1 MSLLGKKF
9 ILLSLTAS
17 LSFTSFAKDSRSL
30 KDKELTAARHISEIE
45 RILKRRKL
53 PNHKI
58 NNAIKAIKDGGIFK
72 NYLTHLEFLSDLK
85 TSLKKDKYF
94 SCNIKSHRTN
104 RVEDEF
110 VSNIRNYCFH
120 TVNYLINDKYYN
132 DIIADDENFSKAIQ
146 YLATSRN
153 SLFISK
159 LEEVDKESK
168 IYQHIKKQLIE
179 ITLINGLKI
188 DSKLYSH
195 IDFDKDITLLFQN
208 NLHRIKK
215 NKLTITN
222 EFIKQYRQ
230 LKNLVKN
237 NEKKKANINEQL
249 SKFLTFEKANE
260 DYIYKKSSWKRVRY
274 IGKLLL
280 NNDDIANAN
289 RYFARSY
296 EISYDDESKNE
307 SLFLLLWNSIKN
319 ENYKESIVTVQNYK
333 LIDEFS
339 NLYTKTKFWIA
350 YSYMKDG
357 NESLAKHLFKLM
369 INGNPLSFYSIIAQD
384 YLPEFDKN
392 YVKSLYFHKNTV
404 NLPKLELADFT
415 QAKQRNIKESNI
427 WHELKFVGK
436 VDKLIYEFIRFN
448 PETDIIN
455 RAKLDSLP
463 LEEQRVAIF
472 NYFLHHFKESGDFL
486 SSFKLVSRTIDLNL
500 IRPSKID
507 ITTLF
512 PVLHLDKIKDVNAEI
527 DPLLVLSIIRQESAF
542 NPNARSAVGALGL
555 MQLMP
560 ATARQMTNFR
570 KTDEILIPHRNI
582 DAGVRYFKSLLNKFD
597 GNIIYALS
605 SYNAG
610 PHKVTKWAKNL
621 MDVEDPIFQI
631 EQIPYKETRLYVK
644 LIYRNFFFYNLMK
657 DNYIL
662 EKSVAS
668 TFNAFPKKEAK
679 REISSQ
685 L

>member
-9 ILLSLTAS
+9 FLFSITAS
-17 LSFTSFAKDSRSL
+17 LSFTSIAKESL
-30 KDKELTAARHISEIE
+30 KDRELKAARHISEIE
-45 RILKRRKL
+45 RILKRKKL

-58 NNAIKAIKDGGIFK
+58 SSAIRSIKDGGIFE
-72 NYLTHLEFLSDLK
+72 NYLTHLEFLSELK
-85 TSLKKDKYF
+85 TSLKKDRYF
-94 SCNIKSHRTN
+94 SCNIKSNKTN
-104 RVEDEF
+104 RVEDDF
-110 VSNIRNYCFH
+110 VRNIKNYCFH
-120 TVNYLINDKYYN
+120 TVNYLINDKYFN
-132 DIIADDENFSKAIQ
+132 DIAKDEENFAKAIQ

-153 SLFISK
+153 TLFIKK
-159 LEEVDKESK
+159 LEEVDKDSK

-188 DSKLYSH
+188 DARLYSH

-222 EFIKQYRQ
+222 EFIKQYRGI
-230 LKNLVKN
+230 KKLVKDN
-237 NEKKKANINEQL
+237 ATKKADINSQL
-249 SKFLTFEKANE
+249 TKFLTFEKANE

-274 IGKLLL
+274 VGKLLL
-280 NNDDIANAN
+280 NNNDIKNAN

-296 EISYDDESKNE
+296 EISYNDESKNE
-307 SLFLLLWNSIKN
+307 SLFLLLWNSIKH

-333 LIDEFS
+333 LIDDFS

-369 INGNPLSFYSIIAQD
+369 INSNPLSFYSIIAQD

-415 QAKQRNIKESNI
+415 KAKQRNIRESNI

-448 PETDIIN
+448 PETDIKN
-455 RAKLDSLP
+455 RNKIDTLP
-463 LEEQRVAIF
+463 IEEQRVAIF

-512 PVLHLDKIKDVNAEI
+512 PVLHLDKIEGVNADI

-542 NPNARSAVGALGL
+542 NPNAKSAVGALGL

-560 ATARQMTNFR
+560 ATARQMTTFR
-570 KTDEILIPHRNI
+570 KTDELLKPHKNI
-582 DAGVRYFKSLLNKFD
+582 DAGVRYFKQLLNKFD

-610 PHKVTKWAKNL
+610 PTKVTRWAQDL

-679 REISSQ
+679 RAISSQ

>member
-1 MSLLGKKF
+1 MGKKF
-9 ILLSLTAS
+9 FLFSITAS
-17 LSFTSFAKDSRSL
+17 LSFTSIAKESL
-30 KDKELTAARHISEIE
+30 KDKELKAARYISEIE
-45 RILKRRKL
+45 RILKRKRL
-53 PNHKI
+53 PNRKI
-58 NNAIKAIKDGGIFK
+58 SSAIKSIKDGGIFK
-72 NYLTHLEFLSDLK
+72 NYLTHLEFLSELK
-85 TSLKKDKYF
+85 TSLKKDQYF
-94 SCNIKSHRTN
+94 SCNIKSNNTN
-104 RVEDEF
+104 RVEDDF
-110 VSNIRNYCFH
+110 VRNIKNYCFH
-120 TVNYLINDKYYN
+120 TVNYLINDKYYSN
-132 DIIADDENFSKAIQ
+132 ILEDEENFAKAIQ

-153 SLFISK
+153 TLFIKK
-159 LEEVDKESK
+159 LEEVNKDSK

-179 ITLINGLKI
+179 ITLINGVKI
-188 DSKLYSH
+188 DSRLYSH
-195 IDFDKDITLLFQN
+195 IDFDKDITLLFQK

-222 EFIKQYRQ
+222 EFIKQYREI
-230 LKNLVKN
+230 KKLVKN
-237 NEKKKANINEQL
+237 NATKKSDINSQL
-249 SKFLTFEKANE
+249 TKFLTFEKANE
-260 DYIYKKSSWKRVRY
+260 DYIYKKSSWKRIRY

-280 NNDDIANAN
+280 NNDDLKNAN

-296 EISYDDESKNE
+296 EISYNDESKNE
-307 SLFLLLWNSIKN
+307 SLFLLLWNSIKH
-319 ENYKESIVTVQNYK
+319 ENYKDSIVTVQDYK
-333 LIDEFS
+333 LIDDFS

-369 INGNPLSFYSIIAQD
+369 INSNPLSFYSIIAQD

-404 NLPKLELADFT
+404 NLPKLELADFSKI
-415 QAKQRNIKESNI
+415 KQRNIRESNI
-427 WHELKFVGK
+427 WHELKFFGK

-448 PETDIIN
+448 PETDITNKNKI
-455 RAKLDSLP
+455 DTLP
-463 LEEQRVAIF
+463 IEEQRVAIF

-512 PVLHLDKIKDVNAEI
+512 PVLHLDKIEGVNADI

-542 NPNARSAVGALGL
+542 NPNAKSAVGALGL

-560 ATARQMTNFR
+560 ATARQMTTFR
-570 KTDEILIPHRNI
+570 KTDELLKPHKNI
-582 DAGVRYFKSLLNKFD
+582 DAGVRYFKQLLNRFD

-610 PHKVTKWAKNL
+610 PTKVTRWAQDL

-679 REISSQ
+679 RAISSQ